1 MLGFIIY
8 LLNVITVSIIPN
20 AITEDAKKNV
30 ITPCNVVDLFFI
42 SICFKSTIKIL

>member
-20 AITEDAKKNV
+20 ATTEDAKKNV
-30 ITPCNVVDLFFI
+30 ITPCNVVDLFTL
-42 SICFKSTIKIL
+42 SICLT

>member
-20 AITEDAKKNV
+20 AATEDAKKNV

-42 SICFKSTIKIL
+42 FIFIF